1 MNLERARAFVKEA
14 GQAVREIPDGS
25 KKTMIDLPVFF
36 MFAYLATAMNTAA
49 TEDLGPLPTIA
60 TIAAL
65 GFLGE
70 AMRQNFRGAGEF
82 KRRYEEAG
90 IPLPHR

>member
-1 MNLERARAFVKEA
+1 MNLERARVFVKEA
-14 GQAVREIPDGS
+14 RQGVGEIPDGS
-25 KKTMIDLPVFF
+25 KKVLIDIPVFF
-36 MFAYLATAMNTAA
+36 IFAYLAMAMNTAA

-82 KRRYEEAG
+82 RRRYEEAG
-90 IPLPHR
+90 IPLPRR